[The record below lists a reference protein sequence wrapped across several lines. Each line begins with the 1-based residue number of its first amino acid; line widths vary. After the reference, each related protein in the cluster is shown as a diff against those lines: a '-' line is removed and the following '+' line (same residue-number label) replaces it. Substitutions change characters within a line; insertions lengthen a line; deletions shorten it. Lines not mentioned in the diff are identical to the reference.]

1 MIQKI
6 ATFSLALAL
15 AAGAALPA
23 TAQTSAATAP
33 AAKAPTS
40 VDGCMMMLVMA
51 GNKIQAAKLDATA
64 MKDMKSK
71 GQKMAAQC
79 QSKKFSDALATHQA
93 ILKALPAA
101 K

>member
-1 MIQKI
+1 MIRKI
-6 ATFSLALAL
+6 ASLSLALIM

-23 TAQTSAATAP
+23 AAQTSAAAP
-33 AAKAPTS
+33 AVKAPTS

-79 QSKKFSDALATHQA
+79 QSKKFGDALATHQA